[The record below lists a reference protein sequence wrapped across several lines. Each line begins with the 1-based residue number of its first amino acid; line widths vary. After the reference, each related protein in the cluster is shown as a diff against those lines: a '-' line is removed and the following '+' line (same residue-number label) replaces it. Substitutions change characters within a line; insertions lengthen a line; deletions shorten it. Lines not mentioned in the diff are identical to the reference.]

1 MIGLSLKLSQD
12 GISLQQSPSTPTN
25 FSKLTNWIL
34 RMPGRGGGGVAE
46 GFTGVTAQ
54 KLLLSQ
60 QFKYSMRLFEAK
72 TVSFC

>member
-1 MIGLSLKLSQD
+1 MISVQFVTVENAVSSLEDFVKNLVPKCKIYSLGGQHQGGLDK
-12 GISLQQSPSTPTN
+12 
-25 FSKLTNWIL
+25 
-34 RMPGRGGGGVAE
+34 
-46 GFTGVTAQ
+46 